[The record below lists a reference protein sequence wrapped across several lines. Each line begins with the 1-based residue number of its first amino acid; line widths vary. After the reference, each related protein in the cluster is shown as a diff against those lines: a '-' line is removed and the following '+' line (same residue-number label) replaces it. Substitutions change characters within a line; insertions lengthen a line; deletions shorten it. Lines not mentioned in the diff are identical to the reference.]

1 MARMCQQKK
10 RIFSFL
16 DTEEGMSEE
25 WMSQEPCNCVNM
37 IMERVVT
44 ELDVEQKI
52 VKSVDIKLAAI
63 EIIEHNFT
71 EPDSA

>member
-1 MARMCQQKK
+1 
-10 RIFSFL
+10 
-16 DTEEGMSEE
+16 MSEE